1 MLFVI
6 PVIWSMTAEVPIE
19 AETLDEAKQKAL
31 LGSPPGMLPLNGTY
45 MADSFVV
52 DDDSEALERA
62 SLLSPEP
69 LIALRDAS
77 MDPRCRSTLAAW
89 DRHAP
94 DCSCPVQDKAF
105 KFIRTN
111 KQ

>member
-1 MLFVI
+1 MRFVI

-19 AETLDEAKQKAL
+19 ADTLDEAKQKAL
-31 LGSPPGMLPLNGTY
+31 LGTPPGLLPAFGATY
-45 MADSFVV
+45 LPDSFMIN
-52 DDDSEALERA
+52 DDAEALDRA

-69 LIALRDAS
+69 LIS
-77 MDPRCRSTLAAW
+77 KTDPRCRSTLAAW

-94 DCSCPVQDKAF
+94 DCSCPVEDKTF
-105 KFIRTN
+105 RGFIPTR